1 MADTVVTFL
10 LQNLLVLLKE
20 EANFLA
26 GVKYKVNSLHDE
38 LSFIN
43 IFLESSAEKRKDK
56 REMIPTQILYNNHTT
71 AYVACNKILFSF
83 SFGSCG

>member
-1 MADTVVTFL
+1 MAIADSVVNFL
-10 LQNLLVLLKE
+10 LKNLFDLLKE

-26 GVKYKVNSLHDE
+26 GVEDKVNSLHDE

-56 REMIPTQILYNNHTT
+56 IVNEVVQ
-71 AYVACNKILFSF
+71 
-83 SFGSCG
+83 